1 MHKRKNIWENRRE
14 RDTAKILKYPRTA
27 QLHSATPPYLMSF
40 APTNR
45 HPTEALP
52 SPHHLVAT
60 PSISWVVP
68 QHWGPASQWGVN
80 QVHTW
85 FTNVEGGAFK
95 DMYTYLGTPTGAD
108 ITSLTEEQ
116 CVACCGEEG
125 RDLYEAWQQALPSF
139 DPRGNACAGGGW
151 GVAWRAT
158 LPCTPITHPRSPLRP
173 LTHSSFLP
181 LLHLFMLPP
190 SSLAHCTSQLAAL
203 STTLAPDPGSR
214 PGAPSHEWRTAVPC
228 HRLKHERYTHT
239 LLATTLCPHTPSPYC
254 PCCFP
259 LLLRCS
265 GPPGSPP
272 GGVASG
278 TPTTA
283 VVRQSSGGASRA
295 VMLDLCITVVAPFVA
310 IIVLLVALLHLALR
324 SK

>member
-14 RDTAKILKYPRTA
+14 RDTAKILKYPRISPF
-27 QLHSATPPYLMSF
+27 QPPATPPYLMSF

-95 DMYTYLGTPTGAD
+95 DMYTCLGTPTGAD

-139 DPRGNACAGGGW
+139 DPRGNACVGGGW

-158 LPCTPITHPRSPLRP
+158 CFACHAHPSHTHVHLSAPS
-173 LTHSSFLP
+173 LT
-181 LLHLFMLPP
+181 PP
-190 SSLAHCTSQLAAL
+190 SSPFSTS
-203 STTLAPDPGSR
+203 S
-214 PGAPSHEWRTAVPC
+214 C
-228 HRLKHERYTHT
+228 
-239 LLATTLCPHTPSPYC
+239 CPP
-254 PCCFP
+254 P
-259 LLLRCS
+259 LLR
-265 GPPGSPP
+265 
-272 GGVASG
+272 
-278 TPTTA
+278 
-283 VVRQSSGGASRA
+283 
-295 VMLDLCITVVAPFVA
+295 IAPHSWP
-310 IIVLLVALLHLALR
+310 L
-324 SK
+324 

>member
-139 DPRGNACAGGGW
+139 DPRGTALTVMHVQVVD
-151 GVAWRAT
+151 GVLHGVPRCHAH
-158 LPCTPITHPRSPLRP
+158 PSHTHVHLSVPS
-173 LTHSSFLP
+173 LT
-181 LLHLFMLPP
+181 PP
-190 SSLAHCTSQLAAL
+190 SSPFSTS
-203 STTLAPDPGSR
+203 S
-214 PGAPSHEWRTAVPC
+214 C
-228 HRLKHERYTHT
+228 
-239 LLATTLCPHTPSPYC
+239 CPP
-254 PCCFP
+254 P
-259 LLLRCS
+259 LLR
-265 GPPGSPP
+265 
-272 GGVASG
+272 
-278 TPTTA
+278 
-283 VVRQSSGGASRA
+283 
-295 VMLDLCITVVAPFVA
+295 IAPHSWP
-310 IIVLLVALLHLALR
+310 L
-324 SK
+324 

>member
-1 MHKRKNIWENRRE
+1 
-14 RDTAKILKYPRTA
+14 
-27 QLHSATPPYLMSF
+27 MSF

-85 FTNVEGGAFK
+85 FTNVEGGAFQ
-95 DMYTYLGTPTGAD
+95 DMYSCLGTPTGAD

-139 DPRGNACAGGGW
+139 DPMGNACVGGGW
-151 GVAWRAT
+151 DVHGVPRACM
-158 LPCTPITHPRSPLRP
+158 PCTPITHPRSPLRP

-181 LLHLFMLPP
+181 LIHLFMLSP
-190 SSLAHCTSQLAAL
+190 SCLVHCTSQLAAL
-203 STTLAPDPGSR
+203 SAMLAHDPGSR
-214 PGAPSHEWRTAVPC
+214 PGAPSHEWCTAVPC
-228 HRLKHERYTHT
+228 HMLKHERYTHSPCHHAVSSCKLS
-239 LLATTLCPHTPSPYC
+239 LLHLL
-254 PCCFP
+254 P
-259 LLLRCS
+259 LAAVLLR
-265 GPPGSPP
+265 
-272 GGVASG
+272 
-278 TPTTA
+278 PT
-283 VVRQSSGGASRA
+283 RQSSWRCCLWNAYHCGGAAVVWGRLSRRHA
-295 VMLDLCITVVAPFVA
+295 RPLHHCCGPICRHHRSPCCPAAPCSPLEVAGWLTRSVA
-310 IIVLLVALLHLALR
+310 CL
-324 SK
+324 